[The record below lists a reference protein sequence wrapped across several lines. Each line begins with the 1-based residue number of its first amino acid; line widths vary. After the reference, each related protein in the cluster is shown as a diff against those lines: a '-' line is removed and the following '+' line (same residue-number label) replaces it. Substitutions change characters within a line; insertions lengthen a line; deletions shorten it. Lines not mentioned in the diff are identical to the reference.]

1 MLSHF
6 SCIQLFATLQT
17 GVRQAPLS
25 MGFSR
30 QEHWNGLPCPPP
42 GDLPNPGI
50 ELVSPASPAMQMDS
64 LLLNHQGSPH
74 ILFSYLF
81 YIYIAPVCMYV
92 CVCIY
97 IYIYANPKLPI
108 HTTFPP
114 PLGIHTLVLYICVSY
129 FCFANKFIC
138 IIFLDST

>member
-6 SCIQLFATLQT
+6 SCIQLFATLRT

-30 QEHWNGLPCPPP
+30 QEHRNGLRCPPP
-42 GDLPNPGI
+42 GNLPNPGI
-50 ELVSPASPAMQMDS
+50 EPVSPASPAMQVDS
-64 LLLNHQGSPH
+64 LLLNRQGSPH

-81 YIYIAPVCMYV
+81 YIYIAPVY
-92 CVCIY
+92 IY
-97 IYIYANPKLPI
+97 YIYANPKLPI